1 MYERKRLKDDVF
13 SKVERDREIRLKKIE
28 KDHNDS
34 EILMVR
40 THSQAKLS
48 VHEVKNM
55 TDYREIIKKSTDFT
69 IANTFVVE
77 VVDNAND
84 TFESP
89 RNRK

>member
-55 TDYREIIKKSTDFT
+55 TDYREIIKKSTDLT

-89 RNRK
+89 TTI

>member
-1 MYERKRLKDDVF
+1 MQEQKKLKDDVF
-13 SKVERDREIRLKKIE
+13 SKVERNREIRLKKIE
-28 KDHNDS
+28 KAHNDS
-34 EILMVR
+34 EILTVR
-40 THSQAKLS
+40 TRSQTKLS

-55 TDYREIIKKSTDFT
+55 TDYREIIKKSTDLT

-89 RNRK
+89 TTI